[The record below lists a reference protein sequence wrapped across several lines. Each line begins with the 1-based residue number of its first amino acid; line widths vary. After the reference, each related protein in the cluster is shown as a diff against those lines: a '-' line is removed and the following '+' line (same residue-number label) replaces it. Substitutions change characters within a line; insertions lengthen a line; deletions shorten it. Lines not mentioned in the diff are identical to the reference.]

1 MPEAATKTRLTTKQL
16 FAQFSQSM
24 RWVFEADPTSTVLL
38 TLVTVVLG
46 LLPAVMSWVGRL
58 IIDGVVLSAKT
69 GDPADRRAA
78 LQALAA
84 ELVLSVVFLASRRTL
99 TYLREVVRI
108 AVGKLLNR
116 RILEKAL
123 RLELAQF
130 ENAATYDVLQ
140 NAQREASN
148 RPLSLALST
157 LTLLRSLIT
166 LTGFAILLWG
176 LAWWSVVLLAIA
188 AIPEFL
194 SETKLSADAFRLF
207 SWRARES
214 RLLTYL
220 EQVLTRDTHVKEVK
234 LYGLGPLVLGRHT
247 ALLEKFQGED
257 LALARRKATLGT
269 LFAALSSVAFYV
281 CYAAVGFRAAMGLIT
296 VGDLT
301 LSISAFRQGQGA
313 FEDVLSSVAGMYEDA
328 LYVSNLSLYFD
339 LPTPPEIVAVTPGKV
354 LPPGRF
360 SVEFDHV
367 SFRYPG
373 QAEFAIRDLSLTLAP
388 GEKLAVVGEN
398 GAGKSTLIKL
408 MLRLYEPTEGVIRFG
423 GIAAQELDVHAL
435 RARVGAVFQDFVR
448 YQFTAGENIGLG
460 DVGRLEA
467 GESIDR
473 AAADGGAMELLET
486 LPKKRDTVLGTWFEE
501 GHELSGGQWQKLAI
515 ARSFMRLTSL
525 AGEGAD
531 LLILDEPTAAID
543 AAAEAAL
550 FERFQKLTVGR
561 SAIIISHRFSTVRI
575 ADRIAVLEHGR
586 LLELG
591 SHDALLAQGG
601 QYAHLFTLQAK
612 GYR

>member
-1 MPEAATKTRLTTKQL
+1 MSSPRLSASQL
-16 FAQFSQSM
+16 FAQFTQSM
-24 RWVFEADPTSTVLL
+24 RWVFEAHRGA
-38 TLVTVVLG
+38 TLSLTVVTIALG
-46 LLPAVMSWVGRL
+46 LLPAVMTWVGRL

-69 GDPADRRAA
+69 GLEADRRAA
-78 LQALAA
+78 LQALAI
-84 ELVLSVVFLASRRTL
+84 ELVLSITVLFARRL
-99 TYLREVVRI
+99 NTYLREVMRV
-108 AVGKLLNR
+108 AVAKLLNR

-123 RLELAQF
+123 TLELSHF

-140 NAQREASN
+140 NAQRESST

-176 LAWWSVVLLAIA
+176 LAWWSVVLLAVA
-188 AIPEFL
+188 AVPEFL
-194 SETKLSADAFRLF
+194 AETRLSGDAFRLY
-207 SWRARES
+207 SWRTKES
-214 RLLTYL
+214 RLLSYL
-220 EQVLTRDTHVKEVK
+220 ELVLTRDTHVKEVK
-234 LYGLGPLVLGRHT
+234 LYGLGPMVLSRHG
-247 ALLEKFQGED
+247 ALLDKFQGED
-257 LALARRKATLGT
+257 LALAKRKMTLGT
-269 LFAALSSVAFYV
+269 VFAGLSSIGFYI

-339 LPTPPEIVAVTPGKV
+339 LPTTPKPTLL
-354 LPPGRF
+354 LPAKTLPAGRF
-360 SVEFDHV
+360 TIEFDHV

-373 QAEFAIRDLSLTLAP
+373 QDKYAIRDLSLTLAP
-388 GEKLAVVGEN
+388 GEKLAIVGEN

-408 MLRLYEPTEGVIRFG
+408 LLRLYEPTEGVIRYG
-423 GIAAQELDVHAL
+423 GIDAKELDADAV

-448 YQFTAGENIGLG
+448 YQFTAAENVGLG
-460 DVGRLEA
+460 DLSRSG
-467 GESIDR
+467 D
-473 AAADGGAMELLET
+473 AAAIDQALVDGGASDVIDILPSKTET
-486 LPKKRDTVLGTWFEE
+486 MLGTWFED

-515 ARSFMRLTSL
+515 ARSFMRLTSQ
-525 AGEGAD
+525 GGQGAD

-550 FERFQKLTVGR
+550 FERFQRLTIGR

-575 ADRIAVLEHGR
+575 ADRIAVLEHGK

-591 SHDALLAQGG
+591 SHDVLLAQNG